1 MSTTK
6 TRAHLRESLGVTLP
20 KSGLEPC
27 RMLELVQPRSPRGG
41 RSGSQIARSSSPRL
55 AILLQH
61 QLTQSP
67 TDPSVPHS
75 MMPVEIINTV
85 SGIEAT
91 LDSDTLDPA
100 VPGARENFAID
111 RLCKID
117 GRCSFL
123 HSAYPHPPARNE
135 KPEPESDI
143 YRCEAGPACTSVFC
157 ALEFVSRHMLQSHG
171 IYSGAVL
178 CLTQQGVAVE
188 HL

>member
-1 MSTTK
+1 M
-6 TRAHLRESLGVTLP
+6 P
-20 KSGLEPC
+20 KSGLAPC

-41 RSGSQIARSSSPRL
+41 RSGSQTARSSSPRL

-67 TDPSVPHS
+67 TDPSVAHS

-143 YRCEAGPACTSVFC
+143 YRCEARSGLYICFLRLRIC
-157 ALEFVSRHMLQSHG
+157 LEAHVAIARHLLRSSSMPDSAGSSR
-171 IYSGAVL
+171 
-178 CLTQQGVAVE
+178 
-188 HL
+188 